1 MRGSRLGALLFVAFV
16 PRAVRL
22 ELARQ
27 LLDSQLLV
35 GDQGLIVG
43 GLGSGHGE
51 FRFGVYRPGYLDD
64 SLIAGGDQRC
74 LQRFDV
80 IWKGFATRIHAQ
92 WNHKY
97 WRMTPKK

>member
-1 MRGSRLGALLFVAFV
+1 
-16 PRAVRL
+16 
-22 ELARQ
+22 
-27 LLDSQLLV
+27 LLV

-51 FRFGVYRPGYLDD
+51 FRFGVYRPGCLDD

-80 IWKGFATRIHAQ
+80 IWKGFMTRIH
-92 WNHKY
+92 
-97 WRMTPKK
+97 TPIES